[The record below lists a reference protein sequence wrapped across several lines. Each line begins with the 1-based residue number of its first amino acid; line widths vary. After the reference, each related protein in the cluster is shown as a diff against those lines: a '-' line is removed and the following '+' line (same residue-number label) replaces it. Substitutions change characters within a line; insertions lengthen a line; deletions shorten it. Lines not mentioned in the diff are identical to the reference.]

1 MEGLS
6 KLNALGPIKQAIF
19 VAMMYHWIACR
30 ERSQIYKK
38 VALFNFIRQS
48 QKSTGSWIKRL
59 LRVCMPEIPPNPA
72 ITSGHSSRS
81 RF

>member
-1 MEGLS
+1 MEGLN

-19 VAMMYHWIACR
+19 VAVMYHWIACR

-48 QKSTGSWIKRL
+48 
-59 LRVCMPEIPPNPA
+59 
-72 ITSGHSSRS
+72 
-81 RF
+81 